1 MTRTERIGSDVVWRL
16 FRNQISTDK
25 PSKPEENPFISF
37 RRFADKQV
45 SSLLHTVLGLPSA
58 IVAGNSE
65 RHQCPYSNRN
75 QQVNT
80 MREGDIQA
88 ERKELD
94 EEEDKIDKML
104 RELDE
109 ASERGWRELQKALED
124 AEKRGKEDKEKDI
137 SQPKT
142 WEWHWNWSYP
152 PQKDETENRDKRNV
166 ERWRGDWEPSSRT
179 GWEESGKRPNKEGMR
194 DGEVGKP
201 EVKTWHWSWS
211 YPPRSSDSNGREG
224 SHNEE
229 GAEGAQWAH
238 PWHRRY
244 PYNPHWRNDPALQMD
259 QFFDNADKMFD
270 EMFGVFTHMQ
280 RPQMMNSGFL
290 GAMHYLH
297 YNPYSPLRLEE
308 DSQLSKAGVP
318 WRDAFEDLVRAE
330 RGQTLLSREE
340 LGKSTQTHHV
350 DWMRGLWER
359 GSFRSPQFQ
368 DWNTWNI
375 KPANEDEEARRT
387 YSDFEPN
394 EEDQE
399 FDEHESYE
407 YSHDHEDHHDDHHD
421 PPTPRPETHAESGTS
436 GPETELEAYEQL
448 IGPTEFTSQ
457 PPASTVTAVTPTTQS
472 QSVDPR
478 PSILSTLTTTERTIQ
493 PDGTVTTKMVLKK
506 RFADGREES
515 SETVHTQRGHGQ
527 SGQDAGTAWG
537 DMQSAQPPTPVKEP
551 EKENKTGGWFW
562 SGK

>member
-1 MTRTERIGSDVVWRL
+1 MASNNNDNR
-16 FRNQISTDK
+16 STDK
-25 PSKPEENPFISF
+25 PSKLENPFISF
-37 RRFADKQV
+37 RRFADEQV

-58 IVAGNSE
+58 IAAGNSE

-80 MREGDIQA
+80 MRRGDIQA

-94 EEEDKIDKML
+94 DEEDKIDKML

-124 AEKRGKEDKEKDI
+124 AEKRGEDKEKDI

-166 ERWRGDWEPSSRT
+166 ERWRGDWEPSSRA
-179 GWEESGKRPNKEGMR
+179 GWEESRKRLNKEDMQ
-194 DGEVGKP
+194 DGEAGKP
-201 EVKTWHWSWS
+201 EVKTWHWGRS
-211 YPPRSSDSNGREG
+211 YPPRSSDSNSHEG

-229 GAEGAQWAH
+229 GAEGAQWDH
-238 PWHRRY
+238 SWHRRY
-244 PYNPHWRNDPALQMD
+244 PYNPHWRNDPVFQMD

-270 EMFGVFTHMQ
+270 EMFGGFTHMQ
-280 RPQMMNSGFL
+280 HPQMMNSGFL

-297 YNPYSPLRLEE
+297 CNPYSPLRLEE

-330 RGQTLLSREE
+330 RGQSLLSREE
-340 LGKSTQTHHV
+340 LGKSNQTHHI

-359 GSFRSPQFQ
+359 GSFRWPQFQ

-387 YSDFEPN
+387 YSNFEPN
-394 EEDQE
+394 EEHQE

-407 YSHDHEDHHDDHHD
+407 YSHDHEDHREDHHDDRHD
-421 PPTPRPETHAESGTS
+421 PPTPRPDTHAESGTN

-448 IGPTEFTSQ
+448 IGPTEFTPQ

-472 QSVDPR
+472 QSVDLR

-493 PDGTVTTKMVLKK
+493 PDGTITTKMVLKK

-537 DMQSAQPPTPVKEP
+537 DTQSAQLPTLVKEP

>member
-1 MTRTERIGSDVVWRL
+1 MASNNNDNR
-16 FRNQISTDK
+16 STDK

-37 RRFADKQV
+37 RRFADEQV

-58 IVAGNSE
+58 IAAGNSE

-80 MREGDIQA
+80 MRRGDIQA
-88 ERKELD
+88 GRKEPD
-94 EEEDKIDKML
+94 EEEDKIDRML

-124 AEKRGKEDKEKDI
+124 TEKGGKEDKDKDI

-152 PQKDETENRDKRNV
+152 PQKDETENCDKRNM
-166 ERWRGDWEPSSRT
+166 ERWRGDWEPSSRA
-179 GWEESGKRPNKEGMR
+179 GCEESGKRLNKEEMQ
-194 DGEVGKP
+194 DGEVGNP

-211 YPPRSSDSNGREG
+211 YPPRSSDSNSHES

-229 GAEGAQWAH
+229 GAEDAQWTH
-238 PWHRRY
+238 PWHRHH

-270 EMFGVFTHMQ
+270 EMFGVFTHMP
-280 RPQMMNSGFL
+280 RPQMMDSGFL
-290 GAMHYLH
+290 GAVHYLH

-330 RGQTLLSREE
+330 RGQSLLSREE
-340 LGKSTQTHHV
+340 LGKSNQTHHV

-359 GSFRSPQFQ
+359 GAFRRPQFQ

-375 KPANEDEEARRT
+375 KPANENEEARRM
-387 YSDFEPN
+387 YPSFEPN
-394 EEDQE
+394 EEHQE

-407 YSHDHEDHHDDHHD
+407 YSYDHEDRRDDHHD
-421 PPTPRPETHAESGTS
+421 PPTPRPDAHAESETN
-436 GPETELEAYEQL
+436 GPETELEAYERL
-448 IGPTEFTSQ
+448 IGPTEITPQ
-457 PPASTVTAVTPTTQS
+457 PAASTATAVTPTQS
-472 QSVDPR
+472 QSADPR

-493 PDGTVTTKMVLKK
+493 PDGTITTKMVLKK

-527 SGQDAGTAWG
+527 SGQDADTAWG
-537 DMQSAQPPTPVKEP
+537 DMQSTQLPTPVKKP
-551 EKENKTGGWFW
+551 EKENKAGGWFW